1 MEKRCARSSRKTL
14 KKLKIDASWNK
25 ACKIGS
31 RHREIKILNNI
42 PSKRE
47 VIREGSYEC
56 WVLKPSEGSQ
66 WN

>member
-1 MEKRCARSSRKTL
+1 MEKRCARSSRKTV

-25 ACKIGS
+25 AGKIGS

-47 VIREGSYEC
+47 IIRERSYEC
-56 WVLKPSEGSQ
+56 
-66 WN
+66 